1 MSFVEGFLT
10 APSPGMVS
18 AIVLNEHYPSEEAYL
33 EALAE
38 ALRVEYETIV
48 DSGFLLQ
55 LDCPDL
61 ARERHNTY
69 QDQPLEDFLG
79 FAGRVIDAINH
90 ALRNIPRDRVR
101 MHVCW
106 GNYEGPHDCDVP
118 LEDVIPVM
126 RRAKVGGFV
135 LPFANP
141 RHAHEFRYVKDLLV
155 DDEQTIVA
163 GVIDTTTNFVEHP
176 EVVADR
182 LERVAAVIG
191 DPQSSNG
198 WNRLRLRI
206 HRGQGT
212 RCRGCRVGQARGAQ
226 RRRQARVLA
235 LVLEWSERRGPAA
248 CSRRIQK
255 QQLWEECHVQS
266 VHQRPQVR
274 RRPPPLLCASLALF
288 STAATAAETWKFY
301 MHQSAPNFATSRGAK
316 LLTEEIE
323 KATNGELKMQ
333 LHLSGTLQISP
344 SDITKAVGENI
355 VQLGD
360 DLFNSGNIPLAGI
373 PRLPML
379 VQSYEDFTKAAAV
392 LQPYIEKAFAAKG
405 STVLA
410 AYSYPMQVVWGK
422 KKLESLEDIK
432 GLKLR
437 VAAPEQGEF
446 VRRFGGT
453 SITMSAPE
461 VPSALDRG
469 VVDGIFTAGVGA
481 VLWKDLLKY
490 GFLIVVNVNNS
501 YIIANTEA
509 FNKLSPD
516 LQAKLRKVAADIGR
530 WNQDTMKTEEAASQK
545 TLGDAGYV
553 LTQAKPAEIA
563 KAVETMKPYWDEWA
577 KSRGPEVVEALGKVR
592 AALGR

>member
-1 MSFVEGFLT
+1 VFSQ
-10 APSPGMVS
+10 
-18 AIVLNEHYPSEEAYL
+18 
-33 EALAE
+33 LA
-38 ALRVEYETIV
+38 
-48 DSGFLLQ
+48 
-55 LDCPDL
+55 
-61 ARERHNTY
+61 
-69 QDQPLEDFLG
+69 
-79 FAGRVIDAINH
+79 
-90 ALRNIPRDRVR
+90 
-101 MHVCW
+101 
-106 GNYEGPHDCDVP
+106 
-118 LEDVIPVM
+118 
-126 RRAKVGGFV
+126 K
-135 LPFANP
+135 
-141 RHAHEFRYVKDLLV
+141 
-155 DDEQTIVA
+155 
-163 GVIDTTTNFVEHP
+163 TTNSM
-176 EVVADR
+176 
-182 LERVAAVIG
+182 AA
-191 DPQSSNG
+191 
-198 WNRLRLRI
+198 
-206 HRGQGT
+206 
-212 RCRGCRVGQARGAQ
+212 
-226 RRRQARVLA
+226 
-235 LVLEWSERRGPAA
+235 AA
-248 CSRRIQK
+248 AF
-255 QQLWEECHVQS
+255 
-266 VHQRPQVR
+266 
-274 RRPPPLLCASLALF
+274 CASLAMF
-288 STAATAAETWKFY
+288 NSGAAAAETWKFY

-344 SDITKAVGENI
+344 SNITMAVGENI

-360 DLFNSGNIPLAGI
+360 DLFNSGNVPVAGI

-379 VQSYEDFTKAAAV
+379 IQSYEDFEKAAAV

-422 KKLESLEDIK
+422 KKLESLDDIK

-453 SITMSAPE
+453 SITLSAPE

-516 LQAKLRKVAADIGR
+516 LQAKLRKVAQDIGR
-530 WNQDTMKTEEAASQK
+530 WNQDTMKAEESASQK
-545 TLGDAGYV
+545 TLADAGYV
-553 LTQAKPAEIA
+553 LTQAKPAEVS
-563 KAVETMKPYWDEWA
+563 KAVDTMKPYWDEWA
-577 KSRGPEVVEALGKVR
+577 KSRGPEVTEALGKVR